1 MKTKTFTLL
10 LIVASLLFASCHRT
24 AQGAQSDNQSAAEL
38 SWGETDIVAVA
49 FVGYCTS
56 FDDFRATPAYDAL
69 EKRYALPDDVPFIEH
84 TGDELFLVIPR
95 NPNTSVTVN
104 NVPIETLTDPDEE
117 SPTVPNTDAHDP
129 ILYKSEKGTPFFIR
143 CQSSGGMTNAA
154 IIIVDN
160 NGRQLTYRPQ
170 LSTTDGSLMTP
181 GIVGP
186 GEGSVLDI
194 TQPLPKSSL
203 PQAIDFP
210 DKLYRAEIRNGRP
223 IIIVNTCIQ
232 DIDEGP
238 HFIERISGRC
248 IGIYLST
255 IGDLHPFKTA
265 PEAEAK
271 PWIFML
277 MEDGGVEVFAHSFLS
292 LTNIDERFIS
302 SGRLPNL
309 KDITSF
315 RTEGSGSIN
324 TVYAIDKAGARHE
337 IRPCFLPTPYR
348 KLYCYAE
355 GKEHELCIYPT
366 WKIKYNIGKPAPP
379 EMPFG
384 KDLET
389 YLGRLLPTKMDPKA
403 GVYEFSYDMFAYL
416 DHTKEESSLNDRQ
429 PPPSPT
435 RGSFRLTTKDG
446 GKSYEMTVLGG
457 PLSFGC
463 AKGAPARYTIIRLDE
478 NGKPLFGEE

>member
-1 MKTKTFTLL
+1 MKTKPLTLL

-24 AQGAQSDNQSAAEL
+24 AQGAQSDNQSTAEL

-56 FDDFRATPAYDAL
+56 FDDFRATPAYADL
-69 EKRYALPDDVPFIEH
+69 CKRYALPNDVPFIDH

-95 NPNTSVTVN
+95 DPNASVAVN
-104 NVPIETLTDPDEE
+104 DLPSERLIDPDAD
-117 SPTVPNTDAHDP
+117 VYGP
-129 ILYKSEKGTPFFIR
+129 ILYKSEEGPPFFIK
-143 CQSSGGMTNAA
+143 CQSSGGMTNAE

-160 NGRQLTYRPQ
+160 NKHELTYRPQ
-170 LSTTDGSLMTP
+170 LSTDDGSLMTP

-223 IIIVNTCIQ
+223 IIIVNTCTQ

-265 PEAEAK
+265 PEAEAE

-348 KLYCYAE
+348 ELYCYAE

-403 GVYEFSYDMFAYL
+403 GVYEFFYDMFAYL

-429 PPPSPT
+429 PPSSLT

-446 GKSYEMTVLGG
+446 GKSYEMTVLSG